1 MPWQI
6 VLLVV
11 GAAVSGTALRVGVG
25 FVAEKTGHSRRAAE
39 EAVGT
44 MGLSLLIRRDGPAD
58 S

>member
-6 VLLVV
+6 ILLVV
-11 GAAVSGTALRVGVG
+11 AAAASGAGMRTLVG

-44 MGLSLLIRRDGPAD
+44 MGLSLLVRQKKPHH
-58 S
+58 